1 MIYFTDNTKDVY
13 AFYKEDLEHDEQ
25 VKSRIAELEAEKLNP
40 PEQDEAGNSQDYD
53 ALINQLRSTIRIGGE
68 LTPISEQEAQQ
79 LVAPSPE
86 EMDDQKTKAEH
97 TWVQSE
103 LESVQI
109 ELMYHWTDDERA
121 SFTLEVWK
129 QYTRDLRNYTTT
141 DDSGIISVV
150 GDTRPSRPH

>member
-1 MIYFTDNTKDVY
+1 MLYFKNENGSVY
-13 AFYKEDLEHDEQ
+13 AYTEDDVTHDTQ
-25 VKSRIAELEAEKLNP
+25 VRARIAALESARQTLSASENYVETLSDDATLEKLY
-40 PEQDEAGNSQDYD
+40 SS
-53 ALINQLRSTIRIGGE
+53 LRISKQ

-86 EMDDQKTKAEH
+86 EMDDQTTKAEH
-97 TWVQSE
+97 GWVQSE
-103 LESVQI
+103 LEYAQI

-150 GDTRPSRPH
+150 GDTRPSRPY